1 MTWRT
6 LHCLTARLK
15 IKHLLFFVCNAFFFS
30 LQTVPDRPAGL
41 HRSLPIVAWIEW
53 KLVQILSGEWSFR
66 SCDSK
71 TKSYVDQLA
80 ATKKHSIKGGKYLR
94 YNTGTKTMVVSL
106 PDQADEQEPD
116 WGTQPATGGAQA
128 GGA

>member
-1 MTWRT
+1 MQ
-6 LHCLTARLK
+6 CL
-15 IKHLLFFVCNAFFFS
+15 FFS

-41 HRSLPIVAWIEW
+41 HRSLPIVSWIEW

-80 ATKKHSIKGGKYLR
+80 NTKKYAIKGGKYLR
-94 YNTGTKTMVVSL
+94 YNTTAKTVVICL
-106 PDQADEQEPD
+106 PDQAAGEEPE
-116 WGTQPATGGAQA
+116 WGTQQAEA
-128 GGA
+128 GGAGGG

>member
-1 MTWRT
+1 M
-6 LHCLTARLK
+6 CAMP
-15 IKHLLFFVCNAFFFS
+15 FFFS
-30 LQTVPDRPAGL
+30 LQTVPDRPASL

-80 ATKKHSIKGGKYLR
+80 NTQKHAIKGGKYLR
-94 YNTGTKTMVVSL
+94 YLTNSKTMVVCL
-106 PDQADEQEPD
+106 PDQEGD
-116 WGTQPATGGAQA
+116 WGTQPSATGGA
-128 GGA
+128 GSG